1 MSAWSRIQPPIEGG
15 GSGCFAARRASKLQ
29 RCARPWPPVPPPGPQ
44 RALPG
49 GPGVW
54 PGSAPGQ
61 GPSGPMGRAA
71 LARAPPPRSGALR
84 GRFGLSAGRLRPS
97 ARGGVSPGGPRCGVG
112 WAGCWAGQPRPTS
125 RPPARVSCGPP
136 CAPLRARCGGA
147 RPWAAPCGPAP
158 LPRRAGSPS
167 RRPLRGLDKLEHLCY
182 HNGAGSFRSLP
193 AAAWLS
199 FGHGRGRA
207 LFLPTPLPSPLP
219 WGGEKRRGVGCCAP
233 PLAATG
239 GDEKRRCGLL
249 SAPPWRI
256 LGSRSVLHKTAV
268 YFVEFIV
275 KIQNHPLLGAQR
287 KKDIPGRCNARCP
300 GYGYKIQNP
309 YCTPVRAR
317 MTVYVC

>member
-167 RRPLRGLDKLEHLCY
+167 RRPLSGGPAIAMGRRASSLRGAA
-182 HNGAGSFRSLP
+182 GAGFARLGS
-193 AAAWLS
+193 AAAPRREVPQPGHPGKGTDKRPKAALACLPCLRLTVTRPPKGGLTSSNTCATIMVQGRSALYRQPLGCPSAMVEGGRFFCPPLS
-199 FGHGRGRA
+199 R
-207 LFLPTPLPSPLP
+207 LPS
-219 WGGEKRRGVGCCAP
+219 RG
-233 PLAATG
+233 
-239 GDEKRRCGLL
+239 
-249 SAPPWRI
+249 
-256 LGSRSVLHKTAV
+256 
-268 YFVEFIV
+268 
-275 KIQNHPLLGAQR
+275 
-287 KKDIPGRCNARCP
+287 
-300 GYGYKIQNP
+300 
-309 YCTPVRAR
+309 
-317 MTVYVC
+317 